1 MSLHRSLLR
10 FAHAFLAQIT
20 APHSPTAAARS
31 KSVASWLLMA
41 DDRIDGNELPLT
53 HEFLSMMLGVQRSG
67 VTLALQALERDGLI
81 STRRSKITIVDR
93 KALEKNANG
102 AYRP

>member
-1 MSLHRSLLR
+1 
-10 FAHAFLAQIT
+10 
-20 APHSPTAAARS
+20 
-31 KSVASWLLMA
+31 MA

-53 HEFLSMMLGVQRSG
+53 HEFLSMMLGVRRSG
-67 VTLALQALERDGLI
+67 VTLALQALVRDGLI